1 MQPATQSVHPMFV
14 LASAS
19 PRRQQLLK
27 QIGVVPDEIYSP
39 DIDETPQ
46 RNEHPRSL
54 VRRLALGK
62 ANAAKCAFQEWNATS
77 SECLFLA
84 ADTVVAFR
92 RAILMKPRDGE
103 EAESHLHKLS
113 GVTHKVY
120 TAICLIDQ
128 ANRKSLKH
136 VESRVRFK
144 VLTKEM
150 IDAYV
155 ASGEWHGKAGGYA
168 IQGFAASFVTRIVGS
183 YTNIVGLPLAE
194 TADLLIRHNYS
205 ALMSPLG

>member
-1 MQPATQSVHPMFV
+1 MFV

-39 DIDETPQ
+39 NIDETPL

-54 VRRLALGK
+54 VRRLALCK
-62 ANAAKCAFQEWNATS
+62 ANAAKFAFQERVQVS
-77 SECLFLA
+77 PECLFLA

-92 RAILMKPRDGE
+92 RAILSKPRDSE
-103 EAESHLHKLS
+103 EAETHLHKLS
-113 GVTHKVY
+113 GVTHKVF

-128 ANRKSLKH
+128 DNHRSVKH

-144 VLTKEM
+144 VLTQAM

-183 YTNIVGLPLAE
+183 YTNIVGLPLSE
-194 TADLLIRHNYS
+194 TADLLMRHNY
-205 ALMSPLG
+205 PLLKSSLG